1 LMNVSA
7 PVKLP
12 LPKAPRV
19 PKIKRSASD
28 NEFLAP
34 ALEILESPA
43 SPVRIWFLRSICALV
58 VISLAW
64 AWFGRI
70 DIIAVAQGKFQPT
83 GRVKVIEP
91 LVTGKVAALKV
102 ANGSLVKAGD
112 VLVELD
118 QSENDADYAASN
130 AELVSVSAEIERR
143 KKALSAIKDHKI
155 DAKSAVVWKSDVPN
169 DIQERENQIL
179 GAELDQLATTVASLK
194 SQRDQRL
201 VERDK
206 LQDTIKMQKSLV
218 DTLQQRVDMMQKLL
232 NTKVGAKPAV
242 INATESLK
250 LQLTQLAVQEQQLSS
265 LIGGLPVLDHEI
277 EKAMAGFVVENSQK
291 LSDAERLA
299 ETTKQRVARSQA
311 TIAHMTLRSPISGT
325 VQAMS
330 ITNTGQVIS
339 SGQEVMRVI
348 PEGSALEIEVYVLNK
363 DIGFVKL
370 NQEAI
375 VKIESFP
382 FTRYGTVT
390 AHVSS
395 IARDAI
401 PQPDANLIEGDPTR
415 AASSTMF
422 AGAQRTQNLVFPVTL
437 VPDATSIQVDGQSVL
452 LSPGMAVGVEFKTGS
467 RRMLEYVFSPLVEL
481 TSDSLHER

>member
-1 LMNVSA
+1 MGATIANSGSRLMNASA

-155 DAKSAVVWKSDVPN
+155 DAKSAVVWKNDVPK

-265 LIGGLPVLDHEI
+265 LIGGLFCCRE
-277 EKAMAGFVVENSQK
+277 
-291 LSDAERLA
+291 
-299 ETTKQRVARSQA
+299 
-311 TIAHMTLRSPISGT
+311 
-325 VQAMS
+325 
-330 ITNTGQVIS
+330 
-339 SGQEVMRVI
+339 
-348 PEGSALEIEVYVLNK
+348 
-363 DIGFVKL
+363 
-370 NQEAI
+370 
-375 VKIESFP
+375 FP
-382 FTRYGTVT
+382 K
-390 AHVSS
+390 
-395 IARDAI
+395 
-401 PQPDANLIEGDPTR
+401 
-415 AASSTMF
+415 
-422 AGAQRTQNLVFPVTL
+422 TQ
-437 VPDATSIQVDGQSVL
+437 
-452 LSPGMAVGVEFKTGS
+452 
-467 RRMLEYVFSPLVEL
+467 
-481 TSDSLHER
+481 

>member
-1 LMNVSA
+1 MNVSA
-7 PVKLP
+7 PVNIP
-12 LPKAPRV
+12 PPKAPKV
-19 PKIKRSASD
+19 PKVKRSASD

-43 SPVRIWFLRSICALV
+43 SPVRIWFLRCICALV
-58 VISLAW
+58 VISLTW

-102 ANGSLVKAGD
+102 TNGSFVKQGD

-118 QSENDADYAASN
+118 QSESEADFAAST
-130 AELVSVSAEIERR
+130 AELQSVSAEIERR
-143 KKALSAIKDHKI
+143 KAALSAIKDHKI
-155 DAKSAVVWKSDVPN
+155 NASTGIIWDSKTPG
-169 DIQERENQIL
+169 DIQDRENQIL
-179 GAELDQLATTVASLK
+179 AAELDQLATTVASLE

-206 LQDTIKMQKSLV
+206 LQDTIQMQKSLV

-232 NTKVGAKPAV
+232 DTKVGAKPAV

-250 LQLTQLAVQEQQLSS
+250 LQLTQLAVQQQQLSS
-265 LIGGLPVLDHEI
+265 LSGGLPVLDQEI
-277 EKAMAGFVVENSQK
+277 AKTIASFVVENSQK
-291 LSDAERLA
+291 LSDAERLS

-311 TIAHMTLRSPISGT
+311 TLSHMTLKSPISGT

-330 ITNTGQVIS
+330 ITNAGQVIP
-339 SGQEVMRVI
+339 SGQEVMRII
-348 PEGSALEIEVYVLNK
+348 PEGSSLEIEVYVLNK
-363 DIGFVKL
+363 DIGFVKM

-382 FTRYGTVT
+382 FTRYGTVN

-415 AASSTMF
+415 AGSSTMF

-437 VPDATSIQVDGQSVL
+437 VPDSTFIIVDGQQVA

-481 TSDSLHER
+481 GADSLHER

>member
-1 LMNVSA
+1 MNVSA
-7 PVKLP
+7 PVNVP
-12 LPKAPRV
+12 PPKALKV
-19 PKIKRSASD
+19 PKVKRSASD

-43 SPVRIWFLRSICALV
+43 SPIRIWFLRSICALV
-58 VISLAW
+58 VISLTW

-102 ANGSLVKAGD
+102 TNGSFVKQGD

-118 QSENDADYAASN
+118 QSESEADFAASS
-130 AELVSVSAEIERR
+130 AELQSVSAEIERR
-143 KKALSAIKDHKI
+143 KTALSAIKNHKI
-155 DAKSAVVWKSDVPN
+155 NASAGIVWNSKIPG
-169 DIQERENQIL
+169 DIQDRENQIL
-179 GAELDQLATTVASLK
+179 AAELDQLATTVASLK

-206 LQDTIKMQKSLV
+206 LQETIQMQKSLV

-232 NTKVGAKPAV
+232 DTKVGAKPAV

-250 LQLTQLAVQEQQLSS
+250 LQLTQLAVQQQQLSS
-265 LIGGLPVLDHEI
+265 LSGGLPVLDQEI
-277 EKAMAGFVVENSQK
+277 AKTIASFVVENSQK
-291 LSDAERLA
+291 LSDAERLF

-311 TIAHMTLRSPISGT
+311 TLSHMTLRSPIAGT

-330 ITNTGQVIS
+330 ITNAGQVIP
-339 SGQEVMRVI
+339 SGQEVMRII
-348 PEGSALEIEVYVLNK
+348 PEGSSLEIEVYVLNK
-363 DIGFVKL
+363 DIGFVKM

-415 AASSTMF
+415 AGSSTMF

-437 VPDATSIQVDGQSVL
+437 VPDSTFITVDGQDVA

-481 TSDSLHER
+481 GADSLHER

>member
-1 LMNVSA
+1 MNVSA
-7 PVKLP
+7 PVKFAP
-12 LPKAPRV
+12 PKAPKT
-19 PKIKRSASD
+19 PKVKRSATD

-58 VISLAW
+58 VISLTW

-102 ANGSLVKAGD
+102 SNGSLVKAGD

-118 QSENDADYAASN
+118 QSENDADFAASN
-130 AELVSVSAEIERR
+130 AELLSISAETERR
-143 KKALSAIKDHKI
+143 RAALSAIKDHKI
-155 DAKSAVVWKSDVPN
+155 NTAAKIIWSNDTPG
-169 DIQERENQIL
+169 DIQIRENQIL
-179 GAELDQLATTVASLK
+179 GAELGQLATTVASLK

-201 VERDK
+201 LERDK

-232 NTKVGAKPAV
+232 DTKVGAKPAV

-250 LQLTQLAVQEQQLSS
+250 LQLTQLAVQQQQLSS
-265 LIGGLPVLDHEI
+265 LIGGLPVVDLEI
-277 EKAMAGFVVENSQK
+277 EKAIGSFVVENSQK

-311 TIAHMTLRSPISGT
+311 TISHMTLRSPISGT

-382 FTRYGTVT
+382 FTRYGTVI

-395 IARDAI
+395 IAKDAI

-415 AASSTMF
+415 AGSSTMF

-437 VPDATSIQVDGQSVL
+437 VPDSIVINVDGQSVP

-481 TSDSLHER
+481 GADSLHER

>member
-1 LMNVSA
+1 MNVSA
-7 PVKLP
+7 PIHLP
-12 LPKAPRV
+12 APKAPKV
-19 PKIKRSASD
+19 PKIKRKADD

-43 SPVRIWFLRSICALV
+43 SPVRIWFLRCICALV

-91 LVTGKVAALKV
+91 LVTGKVATLLV
-102 ANGSLVKAGD
+102 SNGSLVKAGD

-118 QSENDADYAASN
+118 QSESQADFAASS
-130 AELVSVSAEIERR
+130 AELLSITAEIERR
-143 KKALSAIKDHKI
+143 KAALAAIVHHQVNASASIMWSKDI
-155 DAKSAVVWKSDVPN
+155 PE
-169 DIQERENQIL
+169 DIQVREDQIL
-179 GAELDQLATTVASLK
+179 SAELDQLSTTVASLK
-194 SQRDQRL
+194 SQRDQRQ

-206 LQDTIKMQKSLV
+206 LEETISMQKSLV
-218 DTLQQRVDMMQKLL
+218 ATLQQRVDMMQKLL
-232 NTKVGAKPAV
+232 DTKVGAKPAV

-250 LQLTQLAVQEQQLSS
+250 LQLTQLAGQQQQLSS
-265 LIGGLPVLDHEI
+265 LAAGLPVLDQEI
-277 EKAMAGFVVENSQK
+277 AKSVASYVVENSQK

-311 TIAHMTLRSPISGT
+311 TLSHMRLRSPISGT
-325 VQAMS
+325 VQALS
-330 ITNTGQVIS
+330 ITNLGQVVS

-348 PEGSALEIEVYVLNK
+348 PAGSALEIEVYVLNK

-370 NQEAI
+370 NQEAV

-382 FTRYGTVT
+382 FTRYGTVN
-390 AHVSS
+390 AHVAS

-422 AGAQRTQNLVFPVTL
+422 AGAQRTQNLVFPVIL
-437 VPDATSIQVDGQSVL
+437 VPDTSFITVDGQNVP

-481 TSDSLHER
+481 GADSLHER